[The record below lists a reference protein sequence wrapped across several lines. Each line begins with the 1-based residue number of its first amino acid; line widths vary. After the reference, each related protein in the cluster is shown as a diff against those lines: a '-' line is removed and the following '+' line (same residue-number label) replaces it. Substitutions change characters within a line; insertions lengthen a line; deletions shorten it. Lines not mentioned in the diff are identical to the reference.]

1 DPSVPNEQVTL
12 SATVNPFASGGSVS
26 FFDGGT
32 PIGGCTSK
40 PLDAS
45 RRATCA
51 VAYASGT
58 HTITARYSGGGGFYT
73 SSASDPLVQ
82 QVAPPTAVGVR
93 SFSARRTG
101 HGVTLAWR
109 AAAEVGLA
117 GFVVS
122 RSGGGRTIQLRG
134 VPARGIVT
142 GRSYRLTD
150 RRARP
155 GV

>member
-1 DPSVPNEQVTL
+1 ASGNVVTALVQNESGGYESFIYDVGAAPTWVVTADLDADGRPDIATANYGSSNVTVLGNANTVVTGVALTSAHDPAVPNEQVPL

-58 HTITARYSGGGGFYT
+58 HTITARYSGG
-73 SSASDPLVQ
+73 
-82 QVAPPTAVGVR
+82 
-93 SFSARRTG
+93 
-101 HGVTLAWR
+101 
-109 AAAEVGLA
+109 
-117 GFVVS
+117 
-122 RSGGGRTIQLRG
+122 
-134 VPARGIVT
+134 
-142 GRSYRLTD
+142 
-150 RRARP
+150 
-155 GV
+155 